1 MKRALICGL
10 ALLLPALAEAQ
21 PLPPGKW
28 WQRTEIS
35 NRLSLTEAQR
45 DTLEAIFRD
54 TAPQLIDLKAEVEK
68 KALEL
73 HEQLDNTTLNREAIE
88 RAASAASQAR
98 ARLFERELMMLVDM
112 RAVLSDEQWNQF
124 RRAVARH
131 RAATHHAPGASS
143 HGRSR
148 PKGRRP

>member
-1 MKRALICGL
+1 MKRLLIFAL

-21 PLPPGKW
+21 QLPPGKW
-28 WQRTEIS
+28 WQRPEIS
-35 NRLSLTEAQR
+35 KRLSLTEAQR
-45 DTLEAIFRD
+45 DSLEAIFRE
-54 TAPQLIDLKAEVEK
+54 TAPQLIDLKAEAEK
-68 KALEL
+68 KALAL

-88 RAASAASQAR
+88 RAAAAASQAR

-131 RAATHHAPGASS
+131 RAAAHDSADAPS
-143 HGRSR
+143 HRRAR
-148 PKGRRP
+148 PRGQRP